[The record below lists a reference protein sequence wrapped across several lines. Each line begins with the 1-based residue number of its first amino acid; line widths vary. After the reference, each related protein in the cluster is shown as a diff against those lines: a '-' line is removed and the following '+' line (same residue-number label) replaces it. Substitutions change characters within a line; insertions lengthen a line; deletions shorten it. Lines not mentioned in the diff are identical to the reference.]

1 VTRLILGTVQEY
13 EGSDM
18 DLEQMKIE
26 LADVFVK
33 YGKEIITAYL
43 FGSMAKLGKKF
54 FSVMY
59 TPPNQLA

>member
-1 VTRLILGTVQEY
+1 MTRLILGTVQEY

-43 FGSMAKLGKKF
+43 FGSMAKGAA
-54 FSVMY
+54 SS
-59 TPPNQLA
+59 